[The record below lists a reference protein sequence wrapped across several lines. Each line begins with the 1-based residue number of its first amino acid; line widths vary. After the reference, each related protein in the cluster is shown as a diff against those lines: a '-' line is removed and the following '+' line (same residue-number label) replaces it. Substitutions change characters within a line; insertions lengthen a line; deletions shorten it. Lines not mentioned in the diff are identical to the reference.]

1 MNIAEASIRRK
12 TITLVFAVLMVV
24 LGIWSY
30 IHLPRLEDPEFTIK
44 DALII
49 TPYPGASAQE
59 VEKEVSDVVERAV
72 QQLEQL
78 DRVLS
83 RSERGRSTI
92 TVTIR
97 DQYDRHTL
105 PQVWDELRRKVSDAQ
120 RQLPPG
126 AGPSLVLDDFGDVF
140 GIFYALT
147 GPDFSDAE
155 LYETAKLL
163 RRELLL
169 VPDVKKI
176 EIFGHQQEVIY
187 IELAR
192 DRIARLG
199 IRPEAIFAA
208 LREQNL
214 VVQSGAVDVG
224 PLTLTINPTGEWTGV
239 HDFENLLI
247 RGGDG
252 GELVRLSDIAS
263 VRRDYIDPPT
273 TSLRYDGERAVGIGI
288 STVGGG
294 NVVTMGAA
302 VERRI
307 RELGSQIP
315 LGMQL
320 HKISFQA
327 DTVTEAINEF
337 ILNLGMS
344 IVIVFVVLLL
354 AMGIRSGLI
363 IGAILFITMCGTMI
377 VMAQTGLILERISLG
392 ALVIALVMLVDNA
405 IVITEGMLVAMQ
417 RGHDKMRAA
426 KDVVSQTAIPLLG
439 STAIAVLAF
448 GAIGLSDD
456 KTGEYCRSLF
466 VVLLISLGLSWITAI
481 TITPLF
487 GYFFLKSAPS
497 DDNSKAK
504 DPYAGPIYQGY
515 KKILLACMR
524 ARGLT
529 IGVLIAMLAL
539 SIFGFRFVRN
549 SFFPES
555 TRAQF
560 MVDVWLS
567 GGTRLDQTDRVTQ
580 EMRKV
585 IAEIPGITHITTSVG
600 QGTLRFLLTYSP
612 ERFDPSY
619 AQFLIDVK
627 EQALINEILPR
638 VQKELSEKY
647 PDAQII
653 AKRFLLGPGE
663 GGRIQ
668 VRFSGEDYNT
678 LRSLAAQTMEI
689 LRADGGAKGI
699 RIDSREPVATL
710 RPQFSEAQARVT
722 GITRTDLGRT
732 LEAAFSGQRIGV
744 YREGDELLPIMTR
757 GPEAERADPDLIQD
771 VQIFSPVANR
781 FLPLRQIISGFTTE
795 LEDPIRMRRNRLP
808 TITVH
813 ADQTAGL
820 ASTLLNRVRE
830 QIEAIPLPDGY
841 RMEWGGEYEDS
852 SKAKAALAGTLPAFL
867 LMMVLIVICLFNS
880 LRITLII
887 WLTVPLSIIGIVI
900 GLLIFNQPFGFMAL
914 LGALS
919 LSGMLIKNG
928 IVLIDEINSQLA
940 SGKAAWN
947 AVVDASVSRVR
958 PVSMAVLTTVFGLI
972 PLLFD
977 VFFGAMAV
985 TIVVG
990 LLFASALTLFVVP
1003 VLYATFFKVRPEKES
1018 ISQYVEA
1025 DAPSR
1030 A

>member
-59 VEKEVSDVVERAV
+59 VEKEVSDVIERAV

-176 EIFGHQQEVIY
+176 EIFGHQQEIIY

-252 GELVRLSDIAS
+252 GELVRLSDIAN

-1003 VLYATFFKVRPEKES
+1003 VLYATFFKVRSEKES

>member
-59 VEKEVSDVVERAV
+59 VEKEVSDVIERAV

-176 EIFGHQQEVIY
+176 EIFGHQQEIIY

-224 PLTLTINPTGEWTGV
+224 PLTLTISPTGEWTGV

-252 GELVRLSDIAS
+252 GELVRLSDIAN

-795 LEDPIRMRRNRLP
+795 WEDPIHMRRNRLP

-1003 VLYATFFKVRPEKES
+1003 VLYATFFKVRSEKES

>member
-12 TITLVFAVLMVV
+12 TVTLVFAVLMVV

-30 IHLPRLEDPEFTIK
+30 MHLPRLEDPEFTIK

-59 VEKEVSDVVERAV
+59 VEKEVSDVIERAV

-78 DRVLS
+78 DRVVS
-83 RSERGRSTI
+83 RSERGRSTV

-199 IRPEAIFAA
+199 IRPETIFAA

-239 HDFENLLI
+239 HDFEDLLI

-417 RGHDKMRAA
+417 RGHDKLRAA

-529 IGVLIAMLAL
+529 IAVLIGMLAL

-580 EMRKV
+580 EMRKI

-600 QGTLRFLLTYSP
+600 QGALRFLLTYSP

-627 EQALINEILPR
+627 GQALINEVLPR

-710 RPQFSEAQARVT
+710 RPQFSEAQARLT

-830 QIEAIPLPDGY
+830 QIEAIPLSEGY

-1018 ISQYVEA
+1018 ISQYAEA

>member
-176 EIFGHQQEVIY
+176 EIFGHQQEIIY

-252 GELVRLSDIAS
+252 GELVRLSDIAN

-417 RGHDKMRAA
+417 RGHDKLRAA

-638 VQKELSEKY
+638 VQKELTEKY

-795 LEDPIRMRRNRLP
+795 WEDPIHMRRNRLP

-940 SGKAAWN
+940 SGKAAWT

-1018 ISQYVEA
+1018 ISQYAEA